1 MSPGRCQD
9 VRLRVAMWIRRAQ
22 RVCNCASDMVA
33 VLQIW
38 CGRERRGVVV
48 GHRGNAARLL
58 QRVRAAA
65 DKSLGLRAAVVVE
78 STLFS

>member
-1 MSPGRCQD
+1 
-9 VRLRVAMWIRRAQ
+9 MWIRNIARKKCATAQ
-22 RVCNCASDMVA
+22 A
-33 VLQIW
+33 IW
-38 CGRERRGVVV
+38 LLCGKSGAAANVV